1 MQLCVKEQERNDI
14 LYVVAS
20 SKVTFRGVF
29 RGSMEGQRQRR
40 KDKGAKTTAQRQ
52 RRKGK
57 SAKAAPWE
65 EQERKDAI
73 SLSKNEK
80 GSFSGARVTRPAIEA
95 NSLHQSHLQVKLYY
109 QT

>member
-1 MQLCVKEQERNDI
+1 MRLCVKEQERNDI
-14 LYVVAS
+14 FYVVAS
-20 SKVTFRGVF
+20 STVTFRGVF
-29 RGSMEGQRQRR
+29 RGSMEGQKQRR
-40 KDKGAKTTAQRQ
+40 KDNGAKIKAQRQ

-57 SAKAAPWE
+57 GATAAPWE
-65 EQERKDAI
+65 EQERKGAI
-73 SLSKNEK
+73 SLSEK